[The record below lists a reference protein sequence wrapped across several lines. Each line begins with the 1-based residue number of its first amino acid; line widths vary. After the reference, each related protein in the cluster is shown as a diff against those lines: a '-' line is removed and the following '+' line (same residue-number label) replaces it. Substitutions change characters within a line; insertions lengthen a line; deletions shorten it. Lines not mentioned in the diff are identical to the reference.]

1 MKAMTARQQ
10 SVRQRDTPEGSGEW
24 PGDDGPVAWAGTSFS
39 TTCSSNC
46 LSPAQVHQLLVSPQE
61 GRHVRD
67 LGNLALASGFLGD
80 TEYVPVTLDRD
91 ADVCDASLPTEP
103 GDLDDHDVL
112 RASRGVIW
120 VTMFSV
126 PLWISIMLFLY
137 WL

>member
-1 MKAMTARQQ
+1 MKAMTAGQQ

-24 PGDDGPVAWAGTSFS
+24 PGDDGPVGGAGTSFS

-61 GRHVRD
+61 GRHVPD
-67 LGNLALASGFLGD
+67 LDSLAPASGFLGD
-80 TEYVPVTLDRD
+80 TEYVPMTFDRYAGVYD
-91 ADVCDASLPTEP
+91 APIRTEP

-120 VTMFSV
+120 VTVFSV
-126 PLWISIMLFLY
+126 PLWISILLFLY